1 MLPCM
6 KQRLTWLCLVLSFQ
20 VAQAQWVGVLTYTDN
35 YDIGQI
41 AGKTI
46 TTIYES
52 TGRGRID
59 SKTYPTKSPNNDLA
73 EKDQNELLFDFSKQQ
88 KTILIQNTKLAFTQA
103 LSTEDQRNQQ
113 VWQMQGGSVTIE
125 NLGSEKVGQFNCIHY
140 AVTTTSTKTKMSA
153 SMPKKNIWITS
164 DLGNSNIWYVGPYL
178 YYIAGGFQQK
188 KLADA
193 GVTGV
198 VVKWQYGDAEA
209 ILTGYQQGPVP
220 ASTFA
225 VPSGYTAQ

>member
-1 MLPCM
+1 M
-6 KQRLTWLCLVLSFQ
+6 KQKLTWLCFVLSFQ
-20 VAQAQWVGVLTYTDN
+20 IAKAQWIGVLTYTDN

-46 TTIYES
+46 TRIYES
-52 TGRGRID
+52 AGRGRIE
-59 SKTYPTKSPNNDLA
+59 SKTYPTKSPNNDLV

-88 KTILIQNTKLAFTQA
+88 KTILIQNTKVAFTQP

-125 NLGSEKVGQFNCIHY
+125 NLGPEKVGQFNCIHY
-140 AVTTTSTKTKMSA
+140 VVTTTSTKTKTSA
-153 SMPKKNIWITS
+153 SMPKKNIWMTS

-178 YYIAGGFQQK
+178 YYLAGGFQQK

-193 GVTGV
+193 GVSGV
-198 VVKWQYGDAEA
+198 VIKWQYGDAEA
-209 ILTGYQQGPVP
+209 TLTGYQQGSVP
-220 ASTFA
+220 TSVFA
-225 VPSGYTAQ
+225 VPSGYAAQ